1 MMVMNITRD
10 YAVVNSTGSVFIRL
24 HVIWLSTV
32 VIEPCANDNHTQE
45 GATSGIT
52 MADVLLVYKKNFE
65 GIHDESLQLVKDVL
79 NSQSDSLRVD
89 IRAREQVRR
98 ADFIG
103 RDLVIVLGGDGTLT
117 SISHNIDSNTPVMG
131 VNSHPR
137 SDDPNGSLG
146 FYMDSDIDTF
156 SDDLDAAL
164 SGTAITNQ
172 LPRLQATIETTS
184 GNKIRSDPAMNDLL
198 VANTHQYAPSKYHL
212 RRGDIDI
219 EQHSSGLLFS
229 TWLGQGAWFNQISRK
244 ANLGDAGDSET
255 HYLVIARDLDS
266 QIEDETYLAWTNEPT
281 VITSDMH
288 RGYVV
293 PDGWDEYQ
301 FNRGATITVDL
312 TGPILQLLT
321 FRNTMKERFRQS

>member
-1 MMVMNITRD
+1 
-10 YAVVNSTGSVFIRL
+10 
-24 HVIWLSTV
+24 
-32 VIEPCANDNHTQE
+32 
-45 GATSGIT
+45 

-65 GIHDESLQLVKDVL
+65 GVHDESLQSVKDVL
-79 NSQSDSLRVD
+79 AAQPDKIRVD

-137 SDDPNGSLG
+137 SGDPNGSVG
-146 FYMDSDIDTF
+146 FYMDSNIETF
-156 SDDLDAAL
+156 SQDLEAAL
-164 SGTAITNQ
+164 SGNAIVNR

-198 VANTHQYAPSKYHL
+198 VANTHQYAPSKYNL

-219 EQHSSGLLFS
+219 KQQSSGLLFS
-229 TWLGQGAWFNQISRK
+229 TWLGQGAWFNQIARK
-244 ANLGDAGDSET
+244 SNLGNAEESQS
-255 HYLVIARDLDS
+255 HYLVIARDIDPS
-266 QIEDETYLAWTNEPT
+266 VDDERYMTWTSDAT

-301 FNRGATITVDL
+301 FNRGATVTVDL
-312 TGPILQLLT
+312 SGPVLQLLT
-321 FRNTMKERFRQS
+321 FRKSMNEIFETE

>member
-1 MMVMNITRD
+1 
-10 YAVVNSTGSVFIRL
+10 
-24 HVIWLSTV
+24 
-32 VIEPCANDNHTQE
+32 
-45 GATSGIT
+45 

-65 GIHDESLQLVKDVL
+65 GIHDESLQSVKDV
-79 NSQSDSLRVD
+79 STSLSGKIRVD

-103 RDLVIVLGGDGTLT
+103 RDLVIVLGGDGKLT

-137 SDDPNGSLG
+137 SDDPNGSVG

-156 SDDLDAAL
+156 SQDLEAAL
-164 SGTAITNQ
+164 SGNAIVNR

-184 GNKIRSDPAMNDLL
+184 GNKIKTDPAMNDLL
-198 VANTHQYAPSKYHL
+198 IANTHQYAPSKYHL
-212 RRGDIDI
+212 RRGEIDI
-219 EQHSSGLLFS
+219 KQHSSGLVFS
-229 TWLGQGAWFNQISRK
+229 TWLGQGAWFNQIARK
-244 ANLGDAGDSET
+244 SNLGNAEESKS
-255 HYLVIARDLDS
+255 HYLVIARDIDPS
-266 QIEDETYLAWTNEPT
+266 IEDERYMTWTSDAT

-301 FNRGATITVDL
+301 FNRGATVTVDL
-312 TGPILQLLT
+312 SGPVLQLLT
-321 FRNTMKERFRQS
+321 FRKSMNEIFQTE

>member
-1 MMVMNITRD
+1 
-10 YAVVNSTGSVFIRL
+10 
-24 HVIWLSTV
+24 
-32 VIEPCANDNHTQE
+32 
-45 GATSGIT
+45 

-65 GIHDESLQLVKDVL
+65 RVHDESLQSVKDVL
-79 NSQSDSLRVD
+79 AAQPDKIRVD

-137 SDDPNGSLG
+137 SGDPNGSVG
-146 FYMDSDIDTF
+146 FYMDSNIETF
-156 SDDLDAAL
+156 TQDLEAAL
-164 SGTAITNQ
+164 SGNAIVNR

-198 VANTHQYAPSKYHL
+198 VANTHQYAPSKYNL

-219 EQHSSGLLFS
+219 KQQSSGLLFS
-229 TWLGQGAWFNQISRK
+229 TWLGQGAWFNQIARK
-244 ANLGDAGDSET
+244 SNLGNAEQSQS
-255 HYLVIARDLDS
+255 HYLVIARDIDPS
-266 QIEDETYLAWTNEPT
+266 IEDERYMTWTSDAT

-301 FNRGATITVDL
+301 FNRGATVTVDL
-312 TGPILQLLT
+312 SGPVLQLLT
-321 FRNTMKERFRQS
+321 FRKSMNEIFETE

>member
-1 MMVMNITRD
+1 
-10 YAVVNSTGSVFIRL
+10 
-24 HVIWLSTV
+24 
-32 VIEPCANDNHTQE
+32 
-45 GATSGIT
+45 
-52 MADVLLVYKKNFE
+52 MADILLVYKKNFE
-65 GIHDESLQLVKDVL
+65 GVHDESLQSIKGVL
-79 NSQSDSLRVD
+79 NSQSSTIRVD

-156 SDDLDAAL
+156 ANDLKSAL
-164 SGTAITNQ
+164 EGNAIVNR

-198 VANTHQYAPSKYHL
+198 IANTHQYAPSKYHL
-212 RRGDIDI
+212 RRGEIDI
-219 EQHSSGLLFS
+219 QQHSSGLLFS
-229 TWLGQGAWFNQISRK
+229 TWLGQGAWFSQIARK
-244 ANLGDAGDSET
+244 ANLGSVEQSDS
-255 HYLVIARDLDS
+255 HYLVIARDLDPE
-266 QIEDETYLAWTNEPT
+266 IEDETYMAWTDEAT

-301 FNRGATITVDL
+301 FNRGATISVDL
-312 TGPILQLLT
+312 SGPVLQLLT
-321 FRNTMKERFRQS
+321 FRNSMKERFSRD

>member
-1 MMVMNITRD
+1 
-10 YAVVNSTGSVFIRL
+10 
-24 HVIWLSTV
+24 
-32 VIEPCANDNHTQE
+32 
-45 GATSGIT
+45 

-65 GIHDESLQLVKDVL
+65 GVHDESLESVKNVL
-79 NSQSDSLRVD
+79 NSKSSTIRVD

-137 SDDPNGSLG
+137 NDDPDGSFG
-146 FYMDSDIDTF
+146 FYMDCDVETF
-156 SDDLDAAL
+156 DNDLEAAL
-164 SGTAITNQ
+164 SGKAIVNR

-184 GNKIRSDPAMNDLL
+184 GNKIKTDPAMNDLL
-198 VANTHQYAPSKYHL
+198 IANTHQYAPSKYHM
-212 RRGDIDI
+212 RRGAIDVK
-219 EQHSSGLLFS
+219 QVSSGLVFS
-229 TWLGQGAWFNQISRK
+229 TWLGQGAWFNQIARES
-244 ANLGDAGDSET
+244 NLGNVGDSDT
-255 HYLVIARDLDS
+255 HYLVIARDIDAE
-266 QIEDETYLAWTNEPT
+266 ITDERYMSWTSEAT

-301 FNRGATITVDL
+301 FNRGASITVDL
-312 TGPILQLLT
+312 SGPVLQLLT
-321 FRNTMKERFRQS
+321 FRKSMKQKFGE

>member
-1 MMVMNITRD
+1 
-10 YAVVNSTGSVFIRL
+10 
-24 HVIWLSTV
+24 
-32 VIEPCANDNHTQE
+32 
-45 GATSGIT
+45 

-65 GIHDESLQLVKDVL
+65 GVHDESLESVKDVL
-79 NSQSDSLRVD
+79 NSKSSTIRVD

-137 SDDPNGSLG
+137 SDDPNGSYG
-146 FYMDSDIDTF
+146 FYMDCDVDTF
-156 SDDLDAAL
+156 EKDLEAAL
-164 SGTAITNQ
+164 NGTAIVNR

-184 GNKIRSDPAMNDLL
+184 GNKIKSDPAMNDLL
-198 VANTHQYAPSKYHL
+198 IANTHQYAPSKYHM
-212 RRGDIDI
+212 RRGDIDTK
-219 EQHSSGLLFS
+219 QVSSGLVFS
-229 TWLGQGAWFNQISRK
+229 TWLGQGAWFNQIARES
-244 ANLGDAGDSET
+244 NLGNADDSDT
-255 HYLVIARDLDS
+255 HYLVIARDIDA
-266 QIEDETYLAWTNEPT
+266 QITDERYMAWTSEPT

-301 FNRGATITVDL
+301 FNRGASITVDL
-312 TGPILQLLT
+312 SGPVLQLLT
-321 FRNTMKERFRQS
+321 FRKTMKQKFGE

>member
-1 MMVMNITRD
+1 
-10 YAVVNSTGSVFIRL
+10 
-24 HVIWLSTV
+24 
-32 VIEPCANDNHTQE
+32 
-45 GATSGIT
+45 

-65 GIHDESLQLVKDVL
+65 GVHDESLQSVKDVL
-79 NSQSDSLRVD
+79 AAQPEKIRVD

-137 SDDPNGSLG
+137 SGDPNGSVG
-146 FYMDSDIDTF
+146 FYMDSNIETF
-156 SDDLDAAL
+156 SQDLEAAL
-164 SGTAITNQ
+164 SGNAIVNR

-198 VANTHQYAPSKYHL
+198 VANTHQYAPSKYNL

-219 EQHSSGLLFS
+219 KQQSSGLLFS
-229 TWLGQGAWFNQISRK
+229 TWLGQGAWFNQIARK
-244 ANLGDAGDSET
+244 SNLGNAEESQS
-255 HYLVIARDLDS
+255 HYLVIARDIDPS
-266 QIEDETYLAWTNEPT
+266 IEDERYMTWTSDAT

-301 FNRGATITVDL
+301 FNRGATVTVDL
-312 TGPILQLLT
+312 SGPVLQLLT
-321 FRNTMKERFRQS
+321 FRKSMNEIFEME

>member
-1 MMVMNITRD
+1 
-10 YAVVNSTGSVFIRL
+10 
-24 HVIWLSTV
+24 
-32 VIEPCANDNHTQE
+32 
-45 GATSGIT
+45 

-65 GIHDESLQLVKDVL
+65 GIHDESLQSVKDVL
-79 NSQSDSLRVD
+79 TSLSGKIRVD

-137 SDDPNGSLG
+137 SGDPNGSVG

-156 SDDLDAAL
+156 SQDLEAAL
-164 SGTAITNQ
+164 SGKAIVNR

-184 GNKIRSDPAMNDLL
+184 GNKIKTDPAMNDLL
-198 VANTHQYAPSKYHL
+198 IANTHQYAPSKYHL
-212 RRGDIDI
+212 RRGEIDI
-219 EQHSSGLLFS
+219 KQHSSGLVFS
-229 TWLGQGAWFNQISRK
+229 TWLGQGAWFNQIARK
-244 ANLGDAGDSET
+244 SNLGNAEESKS
-255 HYLVIARDLDS
+255 HYLVIARDIDPS
-266 QIEDETYLAWTNEPT
+266 IEDERYMTWTSDAT

-301 FNRGATITVDL
+301 FNRGATVTVDL
-312 TGPILQLLT
+312 SGPVLQLLT
-321 FRNTMKERFRQS
+321 FRKSMNEIFQTE

>member
-1 MMVMNITRD
+1 
-10 YAVVNSTGSVFIRL
+10 
-24 HVIWLSTV
+24 
-32 VIEPCANDNHTQE
+32 
-45 GATSGIT
+45 

-65 GIHDESLQLVKDVL
+65 GVHDESLESVKDVL
-79 NSQSDSLRVD
+79 NSKSSTIRVD

-137 SDDPNGSLG
+137 SDDPDGSYG
-146 FYMDSDIDTF
+146 FYMDCDVDTF
-156 SDDLDAAL
+156 EKDLEAAL
-164 SGTAITNQ
+164 NGKAIVNR

-184 GNKIRSDPAMNDLL
+184 GNKIKSDPAMNDLL
-198 VANTHQYAPSKYHL
+198 IANTHQYAPSKYHM
-212 RRGDIDI
+212 RRGDIDTK
-219 EQHSSGLLFS
+219 QVSSGLVFS
-229 TWLGQGAWFNQISRK
+229 TWLGQGAWFNQIARES
-244 ANLGDAGDSET
+244 NLGNADDSET
-255 HYLVIARDLDS
+255 HYLVIARDIDA
-266 QIEDETYLAWTNEPT
+266 QITDERYMAWTSEPT

-301 FNRGATITVDL
+301 FNRGASITVDL
-312 TGPILQLLT
+312 SGPVLQLLT
-321 FRNTMKERFRQS
+321 FRKTLKQKFGE

>member
-1 MMVMNITRD
+1 
-10 YAVVNSTGSVFIRL
+10 
-24 HVIWLSTV
+24 
-32 VIEPCANDNHTQE
+32 
-45 GATSGIT
+45 

-65 GIHDESLQLVKDVL
+65 GVHDESLESVKDVL
-79 NSQSDSLRVD
+79 KSKSSTIRVD

-137 SDDPNGSLG
+137 SDDPDGSYG
-146 FYMDSDIDTF
+146 FYMDCDVETF
-156 SDDLDAAL
+156 EKDLEAAL
-164 SGTAITNQ
+164 NGKAIVNR

-184 GNKIRSDPAMNDLL
+184 GNKIKSDPAMNDLL
-198 VANTHQYAPSKYHL
+198 IANTHQYAPSKYHM
-212 RRGDIDI
+212 RRGDIDTK
-219 EQHSSGLLFS
+219 QVSSGLVFS
-229 TWLGQGAWFNQISRK
+229 TWLGQGAWFNQIARESS
-244 ANLGDAGDSET
+244 LGNADDSDT
-255 HYLVIARDLDS
+255 HYLVIARDIDA
-266 QIEDETYLAWTNEPT
+266 QITDERYMAWTSEPT

-301 FNRGATITVDL
+301 FNRGASITVDL
-312 TGPILQLLT
+312 SGPVLQLLT
-321 FRNTMKERFRQS
+321 FRKTMKQKFGE

>member
-1 MMVMNITRD
+1 
-10 YAVVNSTGSVFIRL
+10 
-24 HVIWLSTV
+24 
-32 VIEPCANDNHTQE
+32 
-45 GATSGIT
+45 

-65 GIHDESLQLVKDVL
+65 GVHDESLQSVKDVL
-79 NSQSDSLRVD
+79 AAQSDKIRVD

-137 SDDPNGSLG
+137 SGDPNGSVG
-146 FYMDSDIDTF
+146 FYMDSNIETF
-156 SDDLDAAL
+156 SQDLEAAL
-164 SGTAITNQ
+164 SGNAIVNR

-198 VANTHQYAPSKYHL
+198 VANTHQYAPSKYNL

-219 EQHSSGLLFS
+219 KQQSSGLLFS
-229 TWLGQGAWFNQISRK
+229 TWLGQGAWFNQIARK
-244 ANLGDAGDSET
+244 SNLGNAEESQS
-255 HYLVIARDLDS
+255 HYLVIARDIDPS
-266 QIEDETYLAWTNEPT
+266 IDDDRYMTWTSDAT

-301 FNRGATITVDL
+301 FNRGATVTVDL
-312 TGPILQLLT
+312 SGPVLQLLT
-321 FRNTMKERFRQS
+321 FRKSMNEIFETE

>member
-1 MMVMNITRD
+1 
-10 YAVVNSTGSVFIRL
+10 
-24 HVIWLSTV
+24 
-32 VIEPCANDNHTQE
+32 
-45 GATSGIT
+45 

-65 GIHDESLQLVKDVL
+65 GVHDESLESVKDVL
-79 NSQSDSLRVD
+79 NSKSSTIRVD

-137 SDDPNGSLG
+137 SDDPDGSYG
-146 FYMDSDIDTF
+146 FYMDCDVETF
-156 SDDLDAAL
+156 EKDLEAAL
-164 SGTAITNQ
+164 NGNAIVNR

-184 GNKIRSDPAMNDLL
+184 GNKIKSDPAMNDLL
-198 VANTHQYAPSKYHL
+198 IANTHQYAPSKYHM
-212 RRGDIDI
+212 RRGDIDTK
-219 EQHSSGLLFS
+219 QVSSGLVFS
-229 TWLGQGAWFNQISRK
+229 TWLGQGAWFNQIARES
-244 ANLGDAGDSET
+244 NLGNADDSDT
-255 HYLVIARDLDS
+255 HYLVIARDIDA
-266 QIEDETYLAWTNEPT
+266 QITDERYMAWTSEPT

-301 FNRGATITVDL
+301 FNRGASITVDL
-312 TGPILQLLT
+312 SGPVLQLLT
-321 FRNTMKERFRQS
+321 FRKTMKQKFGE

>member
-1 MMVMNITRD
+1 
-10 YAVVNSTGSVFIRL
+10 
-24 HVIWLSTV
+24 
-32 VIEPCANDNHTQE
+32 
-45 GATSGIT
+45 

-65 GIHDESLQLVKDVL
+65 GVHDESLESVKNVL
-79 NSQSDSLRVD
+79 NSKSSTIRVD

-137 SDDPNGSLG
+137 NDDPDGSFG
-146 FYMDSDIDTF
+146 FYMDCDVETF
-156 SDDLDAAL
+156 ENDLEAAL
-164 SGTAITNQ
+164 SGKAIVNR

-184 GNKIRSDPAMNDLL
+184 GNKIKTDPAMNDLL
-198 VANTHQYAPSKYHL
+198 IANTHQYAPSKYHM
-212 RRGDIDI
+212 RRGAIDVK
-219 EQHSSGLLFS
+219 QVSSGLVFS
-229 TWLGQGAWFNQISRK
+229 TWLGQGAWFNQIARES
-244 ANLGDAGDSET
+244 NLGNAADSDT
-255 HYLVIARDLDS
+255 HYLVIARDIDAE
-266 QIEDETYLAWTNEPT
+266 ITDERYMSWTSEAT

-301 FNRGATITVDL
+301 FNRGASITVDL
-312 TGPILQLLT
+312 SGPILQLLT
-321 FRNTMKERFRQS
+321 FRKSMKQKFGE

>member
-1 MMVMNITRD
+1 
-10 YAVVNSTGSVFIRL
+10 
-24 HVIWLSTV
+24 
-32 VIEPCANDNHTQE
+32 
-45 GATSGIT
+45 

-65 GIHDESLQLVKDVL
+65 GVHDESLQSVKDVL
-79 NSQSDSLRVD
+79 NSQSDTIRVD

-137 SDDPNGSLG
+137 SEDPDGSFG
-146 FYMDSDIDTF
+146 FYMDCDVDTF
-156 SDDLDAAL
+156 EKDLESAL
-164 SGTAITNQ
+164 NGTAIVNR

-184 GNKIRSDPAMNDLL
+184 GNKIKTDPAMNDLL
-198 VANTHQYAPSKYHL
+198 IANTHQYAPSKYHM
-212 RRGDIDI
+212 RRGDIDVK
-219 EQHSSGLLFS
+219 QNSSGLLFS
-229 TWLGQGAWFNQISRK
+229 TWLGQGAWFNQIARE
-244 ANLGDAGDSET
+244 ANLGNAEDSDT
-255 HYLVIARDLDS
+255 HYLVIARDIDS
-266 QIEDETYLAWTNEPT
+266 QIMDERYMSWTSEAT

-301 FNRGATITVDL
+301 FNRGASITVDL
-312 TGPILQLLT
+312 SGPVLQLLT
-321 FRNTMKERFRQS
+321 FRKTMKQRFGE

>member
-1 MMVMNITRD
+1 
-10 YAVVNSTGSVFIRL
+10 
-24 HVIWLSTV
+24 
-32 VIEPCANDNHTQE
+32 
-45 GATSGIT
+45 

-65 GIHDESLQLVKDVL
+65 GVHDESLQSVKDVL
-79 NSQSDSLRVD
+79 AAQPDKIRVD

-137 SDDPNGSLG
+137 SGDPNGSVG
-146 FYMDSDIDTF
+146 FYMDSNIETF
-156 SDDLDAAL
+156 SQDLEAAL
-164 SGTAITNQ
+164 SGNAIVNR

-198 VANTHQYAPSKYHL
+198 VANTHQYAPSKYNL

-219 EQHSSGLLFS
+219 KQQSSGLLFS
-229 TWLGQGAWFNQISRK
+229 TWLGQGAWFNQIARK
-244 ANLGDAGDSET
+244 SNLGNAEESQS
-255 HYLVIARDLDS
+255 HYLVIARDIDPS
-266 QIEDETYLAWTNEPT
+266 IEDERYMTWTSDAT

-301 FNRGATITVDL
+301 FNRGATVTVDL
-312 TGPILQLLT
+312 SGPVLQLLT
-321 FRNTMKERFRQS
+321 FRKSMNEIFETE

>member
-1 MMVMNITRD
+1 
-10 YAVVNSTGSVFIRL
+10 
-24 HVIWLSTV
+24 
-32 VIEPCANDNHTQE
+32 
-45 GATSGIT
+45 

-65 GIHDESLQLVKDVL
+65 GVHDESLQSIKDVL
-79 NSQSDSLRVD
+79 NSQSKRIRVD

-117 SISHNIDSNTPVMG
+117 SISHNIGSNTPVMG

-137 SDDPNGSLG
+137 SDDPNGSFG
-146 FYMDSDIDTF
+146 FYMDSGIETF
-156 SDDLDAAL
+156 ADDLQAAL
-164 SGTAITNQ
+164 EGRAIVNR

-219 EQHSSGLLFS
+219 KQHSSGLLFS
-229 TWLGQGAWFNQISRK
+229 TWLGQGAWFNQIARK
-244 ANLGDAGDSET
+244 SNLGNAEESEN

-266 QIEDETYLAWTNEPT
+266 SIDDETYMAWTSKAT

-312 TGPILQLLT
+312 SGPVLQLLT
-321 FRNTMKERFRQS
+321 FRKSMKERFGE